1 MNKNY
6 INEMT
11 PKFFN
16 NWNKAIL
23 SNVEFFE
30 NMVHANTDAF
40 ERADFE
46 RKERKENLT
55 AEQMD
60 SLEIMNEPEI
70 TEAEF
75 NNHDCHL
82 SGEDG
87 CDTCE
92 KYYDIH

>member
-1 MNKNY
+1 MKTKEQNFIEK
-6 INEMT
+6 MT
-11 PKFFN
+11 PKFFE
-16 NWNKAIL
+16 NWDKAIID
-23 SNVEFFE
+23 NFNRFD
-30 NMVHANTDAF
+30 NDRF

-60 SLEIMNEPEI
+60 SIEIMNEPEI

-75 NNHDCHL
+75 NSHDCHL
-82 SGEDG
+82 SEEDG
-87 CDTCE
+87 CPVCD

>member
-11 PKFFN
+11 PKFFE
-16 NWNKAIL
+16 NWNKAIID
-23 SNVEFFE
+23 NFDRF
-30 NMVHANTDAF
+30 
-40 ERADFE
+40 DFE
-46 RKERKENLT
+46 RKEKLENQLT